1 MHTSDP
7 NGSRT
12 QRIKDPEGRG
22 VTSRGRSERPQM
34 ILTSPL
40 EVFSGSEQARIHHVP
55 QAGCSHGDRGNV
67 VLRFSQ
73 EDPFCSFLCIPGDAQ
88 GGSVQVSLTMGFLGS
103 LSSEEERSPWK
114 VPSIQMIL
122 LFESLPGKG
131 NEGRW
136 IAQRNP
142 FHTAKRPGTFRPW
155 MGGSQVPSV
164 RPDGIPEGI
173 PPGFLGGALEV

>member
-67 VLRFSQ
+67 VLRLF
-73 EDPFCSFLCIPGDAQ
+73 PRRSFLLVPLHPGGCA
-88 GGSVQVSLTMGFLGS
+88 GG
-103 LSSEEERSPWK
+103 ER
-114 VPSIQMIL
+114 
-122 LFESLPGKG
+122 
-131 NEGRW
+131 
-136 IAQRNP
+136 
-142 FHTAKRPGTFRPW
+142 
-155 MGGSQVPSV
+155 
-164 RPDGIPEGI
+164 
-173 PPGFLGGALEV
+173 PGFLDDGFPWFSFLRGGKVSMEGPFDPDDPPIRVPSGEGKRRQVDRPEEPVPYSKTSGDVSPMDGWIPGPIRSP